1 MLSHD
6 RRNLGRKGN
15 PVVAKASCCL
25 WQPIYYSRVPKKV
38 KLFLTSAMIIGGLA
52 EWRYNY
58 KKENQGD
65 GEIEEGGDSY
75 GLFQL

>member
-25 WQPIYYSRVPKKV
+25 WQLIYYSRVPKKV
-38 KLFLTSAMIIGGLA
+38 KLFFNI
-52 EWRYNY
+52 RYDY
-58 KKENQGD
+58 
-65 GEIEEGGDSY
+65 
-75 GLFQL
+75 